1 MQRDKVLIINPG
13 STSTKVAIFKA
24 EENIFTKTLSHN
36 IEVIRAFDSIVSQF
50 DFRKDAVLSWL
61 DEIGVKT
68 SELAAVVARGGMIRS
83 IPSGIYA
90 VSDFM
95 QEDLRIGFQGEHA
108 SNLGGLIA
116 RSIADPEGIDAYIVD
131 PVSVDEFL
139 DIARVSGHPAI
150 KRSALVHALNIRA
163 VAHKVADDLGMLI
176 TELNMVV
183 VHLGGGISVVPIQKG
198 RMIDNTR
205 VDSEGPFSPD
215 RSGGNPVGDVAA
227 MCFSGKYT
235 EKEMIEKTR
244 GNGGL
249 VSHLGTSDV
258 REVEKR
264 IREGDKKAKL
274 VLEAMCYQIG
284 KQIGAV
290 ATCLKG
296 DVDVIVLTGGVAYSE
311 FVTSYIKDMVSFIA
325 PVKIEAG
332 ENELVALNNGYLR
345 MMSGEDSLKVYED
358 EVKNETRKNRQN

>member
-24 EENIFTKTLSHN
+24 EENIFTQTLSHN
-36 IEVIRAFDSIVSQF
+36 IEKIRAFDSVVSQF
-50 DFRKDAVLSWL
+50 DFRKEVILSWL
-61 DEIGVKT
+61 NEIGVKT
-68 SELAAVVARGGMIRS
+68 SELTAVVARGGMIRS

-90 VSDFM
+90 VTDFM
-95 QEDLRIGFQGEHA
+95 QEDLRVGFQGEHA
-108 SNLGGLIA
+108 SNLGGLLA
-116 RSIADPEGIDAYIVD
+116 RSIADPEGIGAYIVD
-131 PVSVDEFL
+131 PVSVDEFI
-139 DIARVSGHPAI
+139 DIARISGHPAI
-150 KRSALVHALNIRA
+150 KRSALSHALNIKA
-163 VAHKVADDLGMLI
+163 TAHKVAGDLGRLI
-176 TELNMVV
+176 TELNMIV
-183 VHLGGGISVVPIQKG
+183 VHLGGGISVVPMEKG
-198 RMIDNTR
+198 RIIDNTR
-205 VDSEGPFSPD
+205 ADSEGPFSPD

-235 EKEMIEKTR
+235 EKEMLQKT
-244 GNGGL
+244 NSKGGL
-249 VSHLGTSDV
+249 MSHLGTSDV

-264 IREGDKKAKL
+264 IKEGDKKAKL

-311 FVTSYIKDMVSFIA
+311 FVTSYIEEMVSFIA

-332 ENELVALNNGYLR
+332 EDELAALNNAYLR
-345 MMSGEDSLKVYED
+345 MISGENRLKVYDD
-358 EVKNETRKNRQN
+358 EVKKNY